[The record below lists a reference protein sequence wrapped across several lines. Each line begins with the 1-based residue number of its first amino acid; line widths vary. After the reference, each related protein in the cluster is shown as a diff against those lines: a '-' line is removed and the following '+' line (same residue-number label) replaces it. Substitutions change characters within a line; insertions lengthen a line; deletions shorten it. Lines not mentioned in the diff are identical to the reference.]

1 MGRHVCCFVKEGVL
15 ENGLRTEYERRNMMH
30 QLGQQASIRLSTFM
44 LSSWLNRFDW
54 VQAVAAKASSST
66 TLLLLVLTKLQRFN
80 PQIDRAISSAFSSCL
95 IFIFSLRYISTK

>member
-30 QLGQQASIRLSTFM
+30 QLGQQASIRLST

-66 TLLLLVLTKLQRFN
+66 ALLLLALTKLPSSSGLIHKLIVRFLL
-80 PQIDRAISSAFSSCL
+80 P
-95 IFIFSLRYISTK
+95 SLAV